1 MEWFTYDKFLG
12 FSAPVPLMLA
22 AGSSAFFVALIFVI
36 APLIAPRSQSGLQMA
51 VRLRKIH
58 NIALL
63 LFSALSCASA
73 FWWLRHNGELGLGVG
88 GLKPMACNEAPQWM
102 RVLNYAFIVS
112 KAWEWVDTVFLVWLK
127 PKAPKSFLHIFHHA
141 TTFWLF
147 LIVGDFPGTLKMGLL
162 LNGGV
167 HTLMY
172 AHYAWPFPKPL
183 VPMITTLQI
192 AQLCFVMY
200 LWCAIP
206 SICGGIF
213 AEYPSRHFWEFAT
226 PCVFGPV
233 YILAFI
239 HFFFKR
245 FVSAAPPRAVKQE

>member
-1 MEWFTYDKFLG
+1 MDLFFTYDKFLG
-12 FSAPVPLMLA
+12 FAAPFPVLVAVGSA
-22 AGSSAFFVALIFVI
+22 VAYMALWMVI
-36 APLIAPRSQSGLQMA
+36 APLTAPSSQSGLQMA

-112 KAWEWVDTVFLVWLK
+112 KAWEWADTVFLVWLK
-127 PKAPKSFLHIFHHA
+127 PKAPKSFLHIYHHA

-167 HTLMY
+167 HAMMY

-183 VPMITTLQI
+183 VPMITLSQI
-192 AQLCFVMY
+192 AQLCFVTY
-200 LWCAIP
+200 LWLATP
-206 SICGGIF
+206 SICGGVF
-213 AEYPSRHFWEFAT
+213 SAFPSEHFWEFLT
-226 PCVFGPV
+226 PTFFVPIYIVFFV
-233 YILAFI
+233 
-239 HFFFKR
+239 HFFVKR
-245 FVSAAPPRAVKQE
+245 FLFRGRTKVALD